1 MNSTVTVNIEFIIF
15 KLVRSIQNI
24 IEKYNLLETIVFQ
37 SFHSQNT
44 ENRYQLPLSHMLY
57 VTKFID
63 HVF

>member
-24 IEKYNLLETIVFQ
+24 IEKYNLLETKVFQ

-44 ENRYQLPLSHMLY
+44 ENRYQFPLSHMLY
-57 VTKFID
+57 VTKFIN